1 MFDNAF
7 AQILPAGACF
17 RINGS
22 RGGRE
27 NVSGTEVRTEF
38 FGDDGPP
45 HEFGYGE
52 EFEELGLWGNESVAG
67 ISMDAVE
74 EVGLLV
80 VVRRKN
86 DIVNYSLENLG
97 GDVKVG
103 FKGWCGAAYCV

>member
-7 AQILPAGACF
+7 AQILPAGVCF

-27 NVSGTEVRTEF
+27 NVGGTEVGTEF

-45 HEFGYGE
+45 HEFGNGE
-52 EFEELGLWGNESVAG
+52 KFEELGLRGDESVAG
-67 ISMDAVE
+67 IGMDAVE

-80 VVRRKN
+80 VIRRKN
-86 DIVNYSLENLG
+86 DIVNYSLENLRG
-97 GDVKVG
+97 YVRVG
-103 FKGWCGAAYCV
+103 FKGWCGAAYGV